1 MPTSTRR
8 WPACEGWT
16 LPQHRSRRWQR
27 EGILEPGQG
36 GGWAWTDADTGKQ
49 TASIG
54 YSTEP
59 GAVVLN
65 YTMNDKPMR
74 RRLPILTTPCHFGGE
89 RQWFA
94 CPHCARRGRPA
105 AR

>member
-1 MPTSTRR
+1 
-8 WPACEGWT
+8 
-16 LPQHRSRRWQR
+16 
-27 EGILEPGQG
+27 LEPGQG